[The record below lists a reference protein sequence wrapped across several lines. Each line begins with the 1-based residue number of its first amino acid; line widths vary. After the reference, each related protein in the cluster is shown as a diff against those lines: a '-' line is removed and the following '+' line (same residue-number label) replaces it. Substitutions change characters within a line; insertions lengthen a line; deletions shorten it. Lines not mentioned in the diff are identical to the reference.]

1 MHTLSCYDSELFKR
15 VFIRADGFGR
25 VRRVER
31 NIFDDATVRGADG
44 GDADLNHGVHG
55 DTSLINTLVDDTIT
69 AKGVKHMKDFEKFVQ
84 SLSDEVLS
92 ELEIKAI
99 SQANEKFENNKGDL
113 NGIALSI
120 IHERNFNTYMTIA
133 LLEKYHQWLA
143 E

>member
-1 MHTLSCYDSELFKR
+1 
-15 VFIRADGFGR
+15 
-25 VRRVER
+25 
-31 NIFDDATVRGADG
+31 
-44 GDADLNHGVHG
+44 
-55 DTSLINTLVDDTIT
+55 
-69 AKGVKHMKDFEKFVQ
+69 MKDFEKFVQ